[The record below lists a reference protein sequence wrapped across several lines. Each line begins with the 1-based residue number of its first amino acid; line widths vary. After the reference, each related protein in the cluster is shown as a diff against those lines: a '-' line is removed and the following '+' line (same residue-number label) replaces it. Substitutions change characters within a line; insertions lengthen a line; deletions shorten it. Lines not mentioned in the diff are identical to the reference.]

1 MNVTNSPPAM
11 QKWLSRIVRFCCF
24 YPQVLKAILK
34 DVFGHKISLEMQKI
48 KFNNYYQIF
57 QKQSVGG
64 RKIIFVE
71 SCG

>member
-1 MNVTNSPPAM
+1 MTNSPPAT
-11 QKWLSRIVRFCCF
+11 QKWLSRIVRFYCF
-24 YPQVLKAILK
+24 YPQLLKAILK
-34 DVFGHKISLEMQKI
+34 DVLGHKISQEMQKI

-64 RKIIFVE
+64 RKIILVE

>member
-1 MNVTNSPPAM
+1 MFLATKFS
-11 QKWLSRIVRFCCF
+11 Q
-24 YPQVLKAILK
+24 
-34 DVFGHKISLEMQKI
+34 EMQKI